1 MFGKLSELFVLKGA
15 ERLVIETESYFK
27 EIFGFR
33 FRRAVL
39 RFKKLE
45 VYESH
50 TDTLKIPRDYLLKES
65 SKIFW
70 VLKGLVPTKSPPQ
83 RLEFV
88 GEVVWTPFF
97 VVSERKKPGNP
108 NTDIPITYKSPNT
121 LLPKRFGRI

>member
-27 EIFGFR
+27 EIFGQFR
-33 FRRAVL
+33 FRRAVS

-70 VLKGLVPTKSPPQ
+70 V
-83 RLEFV
+83 
-88 GEVVWTPFF
+88 
-97 VVSERKKPGNP
+97 
-108 NTDIPITYKSPNT
+108 
-121 LLPKRFGRI
+121 